1 MEKWVIAAKRADFN
15 QIGQQFHIDPVIARL
30 IRNRDVIGEDKIREY
45 LSGTVQELPSPWLMK
60 DMEKAVDILEKKI
73 SQKAKVRIIGDYDID
88 GVTSTYILM
97 KGLARIGA
105 DVDTYIPD
113 RVADGYGIHAHLIER
128 AETDR
133 IDTIVTC
140 DNGIAAAAEIQ
151 MAKDKGMTVIITD
164 HHEVPYREEKGERQM
179 VLPPAD
185 AILNPKQ
192 YDCPYPNKNLCGA
205 VVAFKY
211 IAALYER
218 FGVPAEE
225 LEDYYELAAI
235 ATVGDVMDLQGE
247 NRILVKEGL
256 RRLKNTKNQGLQELI
271 RANSLEDAKITA
283 YHIGFVLGP
292 CINASGRLD
301 TAARSL
307 ALLNAKTKEEAA
319 RLAGD
324 LTALNQSRK
333 ALTEKGKEEAI
344 RIIETTELKNDR
356 VLVVYL
362 PDCHESLA
370 GIIAGRIR
378 EKYHRPAFV
387 LTGGETSAK
396 GSGRSIESYSMYEEL
411 VKCADLMIQ
420 FGGHPMAAGLSIEE
434 KNIEEFMTREH
445 LVTFDIDDYVDD
457 VKETMSKIRHRD
469 FPILDENGNYLGM
482 VSRRNLMSMQK
493 KQIILVDHNEK
504 SQAVDNINEAEI
516 LEIIDHHRLGSL
528 ETISPVYFRNQPLG
542 CTSTIIYQ
550 MFGEKNIE
558 IPQHIAGLLLSAIL
572 SDTLMFRSPTCT
584 QLDILAAEALAKIAK
599 VDIETHAKNMF
610 KAGSD
615 FKNKTT
621 EEIFYSDFKI
631 FHTDEFDFGV
641 AQISAMSREELDKVA
656 EKLRPFLKEVL
667 GEKRIDMV
675 YVMLTDILEESSR
688 VIFEGHDAGRIL
700 ADAFEREENENGI
713 LLEGIISRK
722 KQLIPTLMNAMA
734 EKV

>member
-256 RRLKNTKNQGLQELI
+256 YRLKNTKNQGLQELI

-301 TAARSL
+301 TAKRSL
-307 ALLNAKTKEEAA
+307 ELLLERDEVKASA
-319 RLAGD
+319 LAGE
-324 LTALNQSRK
+324 LVELNESRK
-333 ALTEKGKEEAI
+333 YMTQQETQKALEQIEKEGREKD
-344 RIIETTELKNDR
+344 K

-362 PDCHESLA
+362 PECHESLA

-378 EKYHRPAFV
+378 EAYQRPVFV
-387 LTGGETSAK
+387 LTRGEEGVK
-396 GSGRSIESYSMYEEL
+396 GSGRSIEAYSMFDKMTEVAEL
-411 VKCADLMIQ
+411 FTKY
-420 FGGHPMAAGLSIEE
+420 GGHPMAAGLSMREE
-434 KNIEEFMTREH
+434 
-445 LVTFDIDDYVDD
+445 DIDTLREQLNQKAELSEEDMAEVVRLDAVLPMSYFTVDTIRQLSVLEPCGKSNTKPVFAD
-457 VKETMSKIRHRD
+457 RNIKITRAGIVGVNRNVLKLHLLDSKGNPVAGVYFGEVEKFLTFLSEKFGSEEVDAAMHGKENSIQ
-469 FPILDENGNYLGM
+469 FAAVYEP
-482 VSRRNLMSMQK
+482 
-493 KQIILVDHNEK
+493 
-504 SQAVDNINEAEI
+504 AVDTYSGRESVQA
-516 LEIIDHHRLGSL
+516 IIRR
-528 ETISPVYFRNQPLG
+528 FR
-542 CTSTIIYQ
+542 
-550 MFGEKNIE
+550 
-558 IPQHIAGLLLSAIL
+558 
-572 SDTLMFRSPTCT
+572 
-584 QLDILAAEALAKIAK
+584 
-599 VDIETHAKNMF
+599 
-610 KAGSD
+610 
-615 FKNKTT
+615 
-621 EEIFYSDFKI
+621 
-631 FHTDEFDFGV
+631 
-641 AQISAMSREELDKVA
+641 
-656 EKLRPFLKEVL
+656 
-667 GEKRIDMV
+667 
-675 YVMLTDILEESSR
+675 
-688 VIFEGHDAGRIL
+688 
-700 ADAFEREENENGI
+700 
-713 LLEGIISRK
+713 
-722 KQLIPTLMNAMA
+722 
-734 EKV
+734 